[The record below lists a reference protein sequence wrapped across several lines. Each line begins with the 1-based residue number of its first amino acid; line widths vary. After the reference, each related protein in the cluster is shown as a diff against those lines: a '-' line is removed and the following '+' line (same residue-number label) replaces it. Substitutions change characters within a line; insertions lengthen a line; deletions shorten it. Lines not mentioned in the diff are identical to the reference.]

1 MDLQPYVDGV
11 RHELG
16 VAAAAGGADAQA
28 LADRLTAP
36 LDSAIRLALLEALS
50 DAASEITRELA
61 PGSVDVRLRGREPE
75 FVVTAGVDDEPEP
88 VAVVPESDDDSGT
101 WRVTL
106 RLPESL
112 RSPVDAAARAEGL
125 SVNAWLVRA
134 VASALGGRRR
144 REAVPTSISAA
155 GSADRRENNRG
166 EHHADIRH
174 TPADH
179 GHRRDR
185 QRIRPSDREDRDDT
199 VVTVSPRDPNRASDV
214 RVAESARVDFT
225 NGTLT
230 VTAGRRIISLG
241 RGGAVIVDIELPS
254 RSRLQVS
261 SASAKLRADGDF
273 GECRLSTASGD
284 AAIDI
289 GHRKLQVPTVLPARS
304 PSIL

>member
-75 FVVTAGVDDEPEP
+75 FVVTAGADDEPER
-88 VAVVPESDDDSGT
+88 VAAMPESDDDSGT

-112 RSPVDAAARAEGL
+112 RSPVDTAARAEGL

-134 VASALGGRRR
+134 VASALGGRRQ
-144 REAVPTSISAA
+144 T
-155 GSADRRENNRG
+155 
-166 EHHADIRH
+166 
-174 TPADH
+174 
-179 GHRRDR
+179 
-185 QRIRPSDREDRDDT
+185 
-199 VVTVSPRDPNRASDV
+199 
-214 RVAESARVDFT
+214 
-225 NGTLT
+225 
-230 VTAGRRIISLG
+230 
-241 RGGAVIVDIELPS
+241 RGGSDK
-254 RSRLQVS
+254 Q
-261 SASAKLRADGDF
+261 F
-273 GECRLSTASGD
+273 SGWV
-284 AAIDI
+284 
-289 GHRKLQVPTVLPARS
+289 R
-304 PSIL
+304 